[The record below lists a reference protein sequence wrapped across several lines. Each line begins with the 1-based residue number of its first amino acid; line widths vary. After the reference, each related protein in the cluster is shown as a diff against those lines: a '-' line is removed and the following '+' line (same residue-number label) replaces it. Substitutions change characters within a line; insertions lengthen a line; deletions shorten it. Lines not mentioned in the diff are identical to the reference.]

1 MLATSTYSLH
11 DPYVKSRRAYESPTR
26 KEHAELTRQRI
37 IEALMDLLVDERPST
52 IAIPAVA
59 KRANVSVRTVYH
71 HFPTKEA
78 LFDALPEAARFRGGA
93 GLDDP
98 TSTKELSAMVGQAF
112 VYFNENE
119 SLFNALRVSEASEQ
133 VQREL
138 DRRAVA
144 RAEKVMTSLADRLD
158 AGDLQRLQG
167 LLGTLVSYDTYR
179 ALTRRYGLSIEDA
192 ASAVSWAITV
202 LAERA
207 KRTGKVEGNND

>member
-11 DPYVKSRRAYESPTR
+11 DPYVKSRRVYESPTR

-98 TSTKELSAMVGQAF
+98 TSPKELSAMVGQAF

-119 SLFNALRVSEASEQ
+119 PLFNALRVSEASEQ

-158 AGDLQRLQG
+158 ADDLQRLQG